1 MNKIV
6 LSPSFK
12 NSYKKFVK
20 KFSYL
25 QNKIDES
32 IRLLEEDIFHPK
44 LHTHK
49 LSGELLGC
57 LACSCGYDCKIV
69 FKVEVEKITN
79 NTIILLITIG
89 THEEVY

>member
-1 MNKIV
+1 MNNII

-20 KFSYL
+20 RFPYL
-25 QNKIDES
+25 RSKIDEAIS
-32 IRLLEEDIFHPK
+32 LLEIDIYSSK

-57 LACSCGYDCKIV
+57 FACSCGYDCRIV
-69 FKVEVEKITN
+69 FKTEIDRTTN
-79 NTIILLITIG
+79 QNVVLLITIG
-89 THEEVY
+89 SHEEVY

>member
-6 LSPSFK
+6 LTPSFK

-20 KFSYL
+20 RFPFL
-25 QNKIDES
+25 QSKIDES
-32 IRLLEEDIFHPK
+32 IFLLEKDLYHPK

-49 LSGELLGC
+49 LSGELLGSF
-57 LACSCGYDCKIV
+57 ACSCGYDCRIV
-69 FKVEVEKITN
+69 FKIETNSITHEN
-79 NTIILLITIG
+79 VVLLITIG

>member
-20 KFSYL
+20 RFPYL
-25 QNKIDES
+25 QSKIEES
-32 IRLLEEDIFHPK
+32 IRLLELDIYSSK

-57 LACSCGYDCKIV
+57 LACSCGFDCRIV
-69 FKVEVEKITN
+69 FKTEVDRTTKIN
-79 NTIILLITIG
+79 VVLLITIG
-89 THEEVY
+89 SHEEVY